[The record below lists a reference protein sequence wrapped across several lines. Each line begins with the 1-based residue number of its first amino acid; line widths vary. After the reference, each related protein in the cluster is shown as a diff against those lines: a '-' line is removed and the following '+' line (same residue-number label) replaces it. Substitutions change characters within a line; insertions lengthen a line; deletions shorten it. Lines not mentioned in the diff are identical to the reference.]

1 MTQPEK
7 LSTEKNK
14 HSNDDRAS
22 NMPDKNNIQSK
33 NLEFLKTKLKEAV
46 RSNLGKFKIIL
57 PEKNHWEKWFQIE
70 LAFKLAQSDLNEV
83 CLERKIEFNKNKS
96 NTKDRVENDFKSGSV
111 DIAYRP
117 KKVRTNCYI
126 GVELKQNKGLNGL
139 KSLLKDIIKLHA
151 AKKSVWDYRALFF
164 VLLCTE
170 DGKNNSRSKNSNL
183 LRDLLAITPC
193 CCEEIKFSRTHSL
206 QAIIVYWA
214 PVKSPTF
221 DSFKSWYKPI
231 KDLLEKHELSDKLM
245 LSRKKVN
252 STQFKTR
259 SKTDEAI
266 AIATPQVT
274 EAEN

>member
-1 MTQPEK
+1 
-7 LSTEKNK
+7 
-14 HSNDDRAS
+14 
-22 NMPDKNNIQSK
+22 MPDKNNIQSK

-46 RSNLGKFKIIL
+46 RSNLCKFKIIL

-96 NTKDRVENDFKSGSV
+96 NTKDRVENDSKSGSV

-164 VLLCTE
+164 C
-170 DGKNNSRSKNSNL
+170 S
-183 LRDLLAITPC
+183 
-193 CCEEIKFSRTHSL
+193 SL
-206 QAIIVYWA
+206 Y
-214 PVKSPTF
+214 
-221 DSFKSWYKPI
+221 
-231 KDLLEKHELSDKLM
+231 
-245 LSRKKVN
+245 R
-252 STQFKTR
+252 R
-259 SKTDEAI
+259 R
-266 AIATPQVT
+266 
-274 EAEN
+274 